1 MLLRDPLVPLR
12 GLRVD
17 LDSLFGSTHEVS
29 VACAG
34 ACHVGLLLSNAI
46 RFLDEHWLDQAIA
59 SCFVIWLGINL
70 FLAHHLWL

>member
-12 GLRVD
+12 GLRFY
-17 LDSLFGSTHEVS
+17 LDSLFGSTHKVS

-34 ACHVGLLLSNAI
+34 ACHIGLLLSDAI

-59 SCFVIWLGINL
+59 SCFVNRLGINL